1 MRGGGRLVYMLVYP
15 TVLRDGPRALFMSG
29 RSTFRAIYYGDCV
42 PFAFP
47 LIDVSDRVAPAAH
60 LECILHATILSAHT
74 TYAVAHTT
82 SCHMRDS
89 TLHAQ
94 RLCSAYRTDGVPYR
108 PRPRSAQMC
117 YHALLYCYVLLQQLA
132 SVAAT
137 SIKLELTHSIMPAAL
152 PPTCISS
159 PYDGVDS
166 PSHARST
173 GALPPTWA
181 HLEPL

>member
-74 TYAVAHTT
+74 TYCSTYDVMPHAGFHATRAAVV
-82 SCHMRDS
+82 
-89 TLHAQ
+89 L
-94 RLCSAYRTDGVPYR
+94 GVPYR

-117 YHALLYCYVLLQQLA
+117 YNALLY
-132 SVAAT
+132 
-137 SIKLELTHSIMPAAL
+137 
-152 PPTCISS
+152 
-159 PYDGVDS
+159 
-166 PSHARST
+166 
-173 GALPPTWA
+173 
-181 HLEPL
+181 